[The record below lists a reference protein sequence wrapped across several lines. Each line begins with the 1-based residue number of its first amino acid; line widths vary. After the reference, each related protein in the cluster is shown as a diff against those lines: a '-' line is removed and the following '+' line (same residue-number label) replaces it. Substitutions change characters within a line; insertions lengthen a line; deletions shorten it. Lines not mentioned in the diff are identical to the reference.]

1 VREVVIMASEITLF
15 TKSGDWKADVE
26 AWKNNFLF
34 YRSIGTQVSVYHRE
48 QTKNIWGNTVTDW
61 VSKAASSI
69 SIQNVYRGSGPGVA
83 TRSKTCN
90 NASECELKEW
100 AAGFTLT
107 LPPDSVT
114 DVGGGAILELDSV
127 TGTVVVVIGGESLRG
142 EVTASS
148 VLSDSSIW

>member
-1 VREVVIMASEITLF
+1 MASEITLF
-15 TKSGDWKADVE
+15 SRAGDWKADVE

-34 YRSIGTQVSVYHRE
+34 YKSIGTQVSVYHRE

-69 SIQNVYRGSGPGVA
+69 TIQNSYSGTGPGVA
-83 TRSKTCN
+83 TRVKTCN

-100 AAGFTLT
+100 AAGVTIT

-114 DVGGGAILELDSV
+114 DVGGGAILEIDKV
-127 TGTVVVVIGGESLRG
+127 AGNVTVVVAGETLRG
-142 EVTASS
+142 EVSASS